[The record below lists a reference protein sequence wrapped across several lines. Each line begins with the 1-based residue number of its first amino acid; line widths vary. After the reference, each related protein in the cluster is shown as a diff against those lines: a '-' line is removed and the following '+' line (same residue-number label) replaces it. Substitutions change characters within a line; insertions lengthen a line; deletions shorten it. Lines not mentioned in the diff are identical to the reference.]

1 MATNNR
7 GGGQYCGEHGD
18 LIRIYCFD
26 CQINV
31 CSTCCLLGTH
41 KTHKFETID
50 IAAQEF
56 ARSIDEKI
64 QELTSCVESLREV
77 EAENEFRGNT
87 HDTIQEI
94 RSRAAEVKEYLAR
107 PIDRQVNVLLREL
120 KLLKSAAEDEIKSRT
135 VALHLAMEEMEQFKT
150 RLSELTSRGSP
161 SDITQAAAGLHA
173 RAQELLQKHVTPSE
187 YRAPSYKFTPVNVD
201 DDHNFIGHVVAGE
214 DRGNVI
220 SIALN
225 SSIIGVDRQR
235 YKLGT

>member
-64 QELTSCVESLREV
+64 QELTSRVESLREV
-77 EAENEFRGNT
+77 GNT
-87 HDTIQEI
+87 HDTKQEI

-107 PIDRQVNVLLREL
+107 PIDRQVNVLLLEL
-120 KLLKSAAEDEIKSRT
+120 QSLKSAAEKEIKSRIDT
-135 VALHLAMEEMEQFKT
+135 LHSAMEEMEQFKT
-150 RLSELTSRGSP
+150 SLSELKSAGSP
-161 SDITQAAAGLHA
+161 SDITQDAAGLHA
-173 RAQELLQKHVTPSE
+173 RAQKLLQKHVTPSE
-187 YRAPSYKFTPVNVD
+187 YRAPSYKFAPVNVD
-201 DDHNFIGHVVAGE
+201 DDHNFIGHVAAGE

-225 SSIIGVDRQR
+225 SSVISVDRQR